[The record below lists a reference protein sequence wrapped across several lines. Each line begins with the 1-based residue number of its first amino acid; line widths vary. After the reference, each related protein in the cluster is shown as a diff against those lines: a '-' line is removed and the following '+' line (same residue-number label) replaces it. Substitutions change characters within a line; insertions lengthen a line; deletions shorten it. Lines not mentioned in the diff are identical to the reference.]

1 MPTNACLDLRSQAA
15 TSDDQV
21 IIDQN
26 NFSDELFRSFQSN
39 IKLCETY
46 YLSDKLFSF
55 DNVNTSLI
63 IHINISSL
71 QLHFEELKDFL
82 DCLQYPPSLIF
93 LSEARIKTEPT
104 LNIDIPS
111 YTFIHFPSPTLAG
124 GVGVYFFNLLKFCQV
139 DS

>member
-1 MPTNACLDLRSQAA
+1 MPHLIQMNFQTDSNTMLCLCTCASVHYACLDLRSQAA

-26 NFSDELFRSFQSN
+26 NFSDELFRSFRSN
-39 IKLCETY
+39 IKPCETY

-82 DCLQYPPSLIF
+82 DCLQ
-93 LSEARIKTEPT
+93 
-104 LNIDIPS
+104 
-111 YTFIHFPSPTLAG
+111 
-124 GVGVYFFNLLKFCQV
+124 
-139 DS
+139 